1 MYIDT
6 SCLFAFYIYET
17 NSNHVDELINKSP
30 DVFISRLTLIEMLLA
45 VVIIGV
51 VGTTVATATG
61 GVANQMY
68 ALERRTIANWVA
80 ANELTRLRLAQR
92 QEIGKPIT
100 ESRKTNRLYM
110 ANRQWLVERKISK
123 TDTPM
128 LHRVEVDVFELQEG
142 EKIGPFEHMTAFI
155 GRN

>member
-1 MYIDT
+1 MRG
-6 SCLFAFYIYET
+6 F
-17 NSNHVDELINKSP
+17 
-30 DVFISRLTLIEMLLA
+30 TLIEMLLA

-92 QEIGKPIT
+92 QELASRSQRVAKLIVCIWQIVSGWWSGRFQKPTPPCCIG
-100 ESRKTNRLYM
+100 SRWMFSSYRTGKRL
-110 ANRQWLVERKISK
+110 ARSSI
-123 TDTPM
+123 
-128 LHRVEVDVFELQEG
+128 
-142 EKIGPFEHMTAFI
+142 
-155 GRN
+155 

>member
-1 MYIDT
+1 MRG
-6 SCLFAFYIYET
+6 F
-17 NSNHVDELINKSP
+17 
-30 DVFISRLTLIEMLLA
+30 TLIEMLLA

-128 LHRVEVDVFELQEG
+128 LHRVEVDVF
-142 EKIGPFEHMTAFI
+142 
-155 GRN
+155 